1 MENAIT
7 LDNISF
13 SFPEGK
19 HVFNQANFQFAT
31 GQKIGLTGVNGAG
44 KSTLFQIILGLLR
57 IDNGKINIFGKT
69 REKETDF
76 LEVRKRIGLVFQN
89 PDDQLFCPTV
99 IEEIA
104 FGPLNLGKSRE
115 EVVKIVN
122 EVCDKFDLND
132 HKENVPFKLST
143 GEKRLVSIASVV
155 SMSPEILLL
164 DEAFEG
170 LDDNHYELLLKYLE
184 NENQS
189 FSLHLDS
196 FFSLFYTRPKGGQN
210 DSIRTNNIYRVREP
224 QPSL

>member
-1 MENAIT
+1 MKTSEPALKVSN
-7 LDNISF
+7 LCFSYPDN
-13 SFPEGK
+13 PDVLRE
-19 HVFNQANFQFAT
+19 
-31 GQKIGLTGVNGAG
+31 IGFEVQPGEKVGLIGSNGAG
-44 KSTLFQIILGLLR
+44 KTTLFLSICGVLKPSKGEVSVM
-57 IDNGKINIFGKT
+57 GKLVRAG
-69 REKETDF
+69 DF
-76 LEVRKRIGLVFQN
+76 HPEIGMVFQN

-189 FSLHLDS
+189 FILISHNKELMEKLCKD
-196 FFSLFYTRPKGGQN
+196 G
-210 DSIRTNNIYRVREP
+210 IYQIE
-224 QPSL
+224 SGKIIL

>member
-1 MENAIT
+1 MEDAIT

-189 FSLHLDS
+189 FILISHNKELMEKLCKD
-196 FFSLFYTRPKGGQN
+196 G
-210 DSIRTNNIYRVREP
+210 IYQIE
-224 QPSL
+224 SGKIIL